1 MVLLKGKLHA
11 GEGIKL
17 PREVLESS
25 GLREGDE
32 VKVVIMRRGVLIM
45 PEKHDLVDL
54 MSGLS
59 PVRKRYDEAEY
70 YEQLRED

>member
-25 GLREGDE
+25 GLRDGD
-32 VKVVIMRRGVLIM
+32 
-45 PEKHDLVDL
+45 VDL

-59 PVRKRYDEAEY
+59 PVRRRYDEAMSSLSIWPKLSGGGILKGSSRSEV
-70 YEQLRED
+70 RI

>member
-25 GLREGDE
+25 GLRDGD
-32 VKVVIMRRGVLIM
+32 
-45 PEKHDLVDL
+45 VDL

-59 PVRKRYDEAEY
+59 PVRRRYDEAMSS
-70 YEQLRED
+70 LVRRGLTPIGDGGS

>member
-25 GLREGDE
+25 GLRDGD
-32 VKVVIMRRGVLIM
+32 
-45 PEKHDLVDL
+45 VDL

-59 PVRKRYDEAEY
+59 PVRRRYDEAMSST
-70 YEQLRED
+70 R